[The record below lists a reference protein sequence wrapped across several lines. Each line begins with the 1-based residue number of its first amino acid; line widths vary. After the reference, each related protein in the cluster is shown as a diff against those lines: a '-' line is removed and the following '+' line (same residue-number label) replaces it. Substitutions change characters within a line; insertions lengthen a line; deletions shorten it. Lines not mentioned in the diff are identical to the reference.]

1 MTTSQTSKQH
11 LTANSDIQLAAK
23 AINVSFGTDTVLH
36 DVSFSIRSGEFIGL
50 VGQNGSGK
58 TTLLRVLLGLLEPT
72 SGHAERST
80 KAIGYV
86 PQRGQLYSG
95 IVPISVIEVVMLG
108 SGGDKNA
115 ARKALMNVGLEGF
128 ERRSFNE
135 LSGGQQQRVVIAKAL
150 ASNATVLIL
159 DEPTTGIDE
168 ASKAEFYT
176 LLQRLHKDRHTII
189 MVSHDIDS
197 VVLLV
202 SRIIFL
208 HHTILYDGSPAAFDL
223 DYHML
228 AQFGAQAHQDERHA

>member
-1 MTTSQTSKQH
+1 MTTSETSKKLSSASSDIL
-11 LTANSDIQLAAK
+11 LTAD
-23 AINVSFGTDTVLH
+23 AIGVSFGTDEIIKQ
-36 DVSFSIRSGEFIGL
+36 VSFTIRRGEFVGL

-58 TTLLRVLLGLLEPT
+58 TTLLRVLLGLLQPV
-72 SGHAERST
+72 SGKAVRST
-80 KAIGYV
+80 RAIGYV

-95 IVPISVIEVVMLG
+95 TVPISVMEVVMLG
-108 SGGDKNA
+108 SRGNNIRA
-115 ARKALMNVGLEGF
+115 HEALKSVGMEGF

-150 ASNATVLIL
+150 ASDAEVLIL

-176 LLQRLHKDRHTII
+176 LLQRLHKDGHTII

-202 SRIIFL
+202 SRIIVL
-208 HHTILYDGSPAAFDL
+208 NRTVIYDGTPEAFDL
-223 DYHML
+223 DYHIL
-228 AQFGAQAHQDERHA
+228 AQFGAAEPRKERHA